1 MKEEIFLLKLKNIF
15 TPLRRSYSG
24 LLSMSFILILLT
36 PFFLQCDKDD
46 YAGEVEGI
54 CPEVITTDPVNGA
67 SNVLTNKVITAT
79 FNETMEPSTINEST
93 FFVKNGADIVSGQVT
108 YSGTTATFTPA
119 SLLDANTVYTA
130 TVTRGA
136 MDPMGNYMRND
147 TTWSFNTGTAP
158 SVILT
163 DPVEGASNV
172 SLNKAVTADFSTPMN
187 AATVNATSFLLRQGT
202 TDVAGTV
209 TYLGVKATF
218 TPTLSLLPNE
228 VYTATITNSVEDV
241 AGNAM
246 INDTTWSFATG
257 SLLFVTITDPLNEA
271 IDVPTDQMVTATFN
285 KIMNPATINNTTF
298 TLMHGVT
305 PVLGTV
311 SYNEYTAAFTPL
323 TDLLPGEEYTATV
336 TTSAVDLSG
345 NSLAADY
352 IWKFTTKV
360 LVVPVLPEVIN
371 TDPIDETID
380 VALDKVVTA
389 TFSKT
394 MDLSTIN
401 SSTFTLKNG
410 LTPVLGFIDY
420 AGVEGS
426 FTPNTPLLPG
436 TLYTATVTTGAKDLE
451 GNALAA
457 DYTWEFT
464 TEVVEPPAVPEVIN
478 TDPVDDA
485 INVALDKVVTATFS
499 ITMDPATINAST
511 FTLANGLIPVTG
523 SISYTGVVGAFTP
536 STPLLPGT
544 LYTATVTT
552 GAKDPDGNAL
562 AADTVWSFTTT
573 SPIVQ
578 FNVGLSS
585 DPIDGGNTSG
595 GGLFDAG
602 ASVTVVAEPNTGYS
616 FDEWTENGLS
626 VSALESYTFV
636 VNANRTLVANFTLD
650 PVGPSGPLGIDLGSA
665 ADFAILAGAGVT
677 NTGVTTLITGDVG
690 SHPTATINGLTDAN
704 VIGTLYTVADP
715 IVGIAKVDL
724 TTAFNDG
731 QSRTLDAI
739 SLPGQIG
746 GLTLAPGLYVNSSTS
761 GISGTGPNGI
771 LTLDAGGNPNAVWIF
786 KMGSTLITA
795 PGTSIVLAG
804 GAQAKNIYWS
814 VGTSATLGTNSSF
827 FGNILADQ
835 SITINTGATLDGR
848 ALTRVA
854 SVTLDTNTV
863 TKP

>member
-1 MKEEIFLLKLKNIF
+1 MKEKKFLLKLKDIF
-15 TPLRRSYSG
+15 TPKRRRYSG
-24 LLSMSFILILLT
+24 LLSMSCILMLL
-36 PFFLQCDKDD
+36 PLFSQCDKDD
-46 YAGEVEGI
+46 YTGELEGI
-54 CPEVITTDPVNGA
+54 CPEVIVTDPVNGA
-67 SNVLTNKVITAT
+67 TNVITNKIITAT
-79 FNETMEPSTINEST
+79 FNEEMESSTINEST
-93 FFVKNGADIVSGQVT
+93 FFVKKGADIVSGQVT

-119 SLLDANTVYTA
+119 ALLDANAVYTA

-147 TTWSFNTGTAP
+147 TTWSFNTGNAP
-158 SVILT
+158 DVILT

-172 SLNKAVTADFSTPMN
+172 ALNKAVTADFSTPMN
-187 AATVNATSFLLRQGT
+187 AATVNSTSFLLKQGT
-202 TDVAGTV
+202 TDITGIV

-218 TPTLSLLPNE
+218 TPTADLLPNA
-228 VYTATITNSVEDV
+228 VYTATITNSVEDA

-271 IDVPTDQMVTATFN
+271 IDVPASQTVKATFN
-285 KIMNPATINNTTF
+285 KIMNPATINNATF
-298 TLMHGVT
+298 TLMHGTT

-311 SYNEYTAAFTPL
+311 SYNEYTAEFVPL
-323 TDLLPGEEYTATV
+323 TDLLLGEEYTATV
-336 TTSAVDLSG
+336 TTGAVDLTG

-352 IWKFTTKV
+352 IWTFTTNV
-360 LVVPVLPEVIN
+360 VVVPVLPVVTI
-371 TDPIDETID
+371 TDPIDEAVD
-380 VALDKVVTA
+380 VPLDKVVTA

-401 SSTFTLKNG
+401 SATFTLKNG
-410 LTPVLGFIDY
+410 LLPVLGFIDY
-420 AGVEGS
+420 AGVEGT

-457 DYTWEFT
+457 D
-464 TEVVEPPAVPEVIN
+464 
-478 TDPVDDA
+478 
-485 INVALDKVVTATFS
+485 
-499 ITMDPATINAST
+499 
-511 FTLANGLIPVTG
+511 
-523 SISYTGVVGAFTP
+523 
-536 STPLLPGT
+536 
-544 LYTATVTT
+544 
-552 GAKDPDGNAL
+552 
-562 AADTVWSFTTT
+562 TVWSFTTT
-573 SPIVQ
+573 APVDQ
-578 FNVGLSS
+578 LTVELSS
-585 DPIDGGNTSG
+585 DPIDGGDTSG
-595 GGLFDAG
+595 GGLFNAG
-602 ASVTVVAEPNTGYS
+602 DSVTVMAEANAGYS
-616 FDEWTENGLS
+616 FDEWTEEGES
-626 VSALESYTFV
+626 VSTSESYTFV
-636 VNANRTLVANFTLD
+636 VNENRTLVANFTLD

-690 SHPTATINGLTDAN
+690 SHPTATIAGLTSAN

-835 SITINTGATLDGR
+835 SITINTGATLFGR

>member
-1 MKEEIFLLKLKNIF
+1 MKEKKFLLKLKDIF
-15 TPLRRSYSG
+15 TPKRRKYSG
-24 LLSMSFILILLT
+24 LLSMSCILMLL
-36 PFFLQCDKDD
+36 PLFSQCDKDD
-46 YAGEVEGI
+46 YTGELEGI
-54 CPEVITTDPVNGA
+54 CPEVIVTDPVNGA
-67 SNVLTNKVITAT
+67 TNVITNKIITAT
-79 FNETMEPSTINEST
+79 FNEEMESSTINEST
-93 FFVKNGADIVSGQVT
+93 FFVKKGADIVSGQVT

-119 SLLDANTVYTA
+119 ALLDANAVYTA

-147 TTWSFNTGTAP
+147 TTWSFNTGNAP
-158 SVILT
+158 DVILT

-172 SLNKAVTADFSTPMN
+172 ALNKAVTADFSTPMN
-187 AATVNATSFLLRQGT
+187 AATVNSTSFLLKQGT
-202 TDVAGTV
+202 TDITGIV

-218 TPTLSLLPNE
+218 TPTADLLPNA
-228 VYTATITNSVEDV
+228 VYTATITNSVEDA

-271 IDVPTDQMVTATFN
+271 IDVPASQTVKATFN
-285 KIMNPATINNTTF
+285 KIMNPATINNATF
-298 TLMHGVT
+298 TLMHGTT

-311 SYNEYTAAFTPL
+311 SYNEYTAEFVPL
-323 TDLLPGEEYTATV
+323 TDLLLGEEYTATV
-336 TTSAVDLSG
+336 TTGAVDLTG

-352 IWKFTTKV
+352 IWTFTTNV
-360 LVVPVLPEVIN
+360 VVVPVLPVVTI
-371 TDPIDETID
+371 TDPIDEAVD
-380 VALDKVVTA
+380 VPLDKVVTA

-401 SSTFTLKNG
+401 SATFTLKNG
-410 LTPVLGFIDY
+410 LLPVLGFIDY
-420 AGVEGS
+420 AGVEGT

-457 DYTWEFT
+457 D
-464 TEVVEPPAVPEVIN
+464 
-478 TDPVDDA
+478 
-485 INVALDKVVTATFS
+485 
-499 ITMDPATINAST
+499 
-511 FTLANGLIPVTG
+511 
-523 SISYTGVVGAFTP
+523 
-536 STPLLPGT
+536 
-544 LYTATVTT
+544 
-552 GAKDPDGNAL
+552 
-562 AADTVWSFTTT
+562 TVWSFTTT
-573 SPIVQ
+573 APVDQ
-578 FNVGLSS
+578 LTVELSS
-585 DPIDGGNTSG
+585 DPIDGGDTSG

-602 ASVTVVAEPNTGYS
+602 ASVTVLAEANAGYS
-616 FDEWTENGLS
+616 FDEWTEEGES
-626 VSALESYTFV
+626 VSTSESYTFV
-636 VNANRTLVANFTLD
+636 VNENRTLVANFTLD

-690 SHPTATINGLTDAN
+690 SHPTATIAGLTSAN

-835 SITINTGATLDGR
+835 SITINTGATLFGR

>member
-1 MKEEIFLLKLKNIF
+1 MKEKKFLLKLKDIF
-15 TPLRRSYSG
+15 TPKRRRYSG
-24 LLSMSFILILLT
+24 LLSMSCILMLL
-36 PFFLQCDKDD
+36 PLFSQCDKDD
-46 YAGEVEGI
+46 YTGELEGI
-54 CPEVITTDPVNGA
+54 CPEVIVTDPVNGA
-67 SNVLTNKVITAT
+67 TNVITNKIITAT
-79 FNETMEPSTINEST
+79 FNEEMESSTINEST
-93 FFVKNGADIVSGQVT
+93 FFVKKGADIVSGQVT

-119 SLLDANTVYTA
+119 ALLDANAVYTA

-147 TTWSFNTGTAP
+147 TTWSFNTGNAP
-158 SVILT
+158 DVILT

-172 SLNKAVTADFSTPMN
+172 ALNKAVTADFSTPMN
-187 AATVNATSFLLRQGT
+187 AATVNSTSFLLKQGT
-202 TDVAGTV
+202 TDITGIV

-218 TPTLSLLPNE
+218 TPTADLLPNA
-228 VYTATITNSVEDV
+228 VYTATITNSVEDA

-271 IDVPTDQMVTATFN
+271 IDVPASQTVKATFN
-285 KIMNPATINNTTF
+285 KIMNPATINNATF
-298 TLMHGVT
+298 TLMHGTT

-311 SYNEYTAAFTPL
+311 SYNEYTAEFVPL
-323 TDLLPGEEYTATV
+323 TDLLLGEEYTATV
-336 TTSAVDLSG
+336 TTGAVDLTG

-352 IWKFTTKV
+352 IWTFTTNV
-360 LVVPVLPEVIN
+360 VVVPVLPVVTI
-371 TDPIDETID
+371 TDPIDEAVD
-380 VALDKVVTA
+380 VPLDKVVTA

-401 SSTFTLKNG
+401 SATFTLKNG
-410 LTPVLGFIDY
+410 LLPVLGFIDY
-420 AGVEGS
+420 AGVEGT

-457 DYTWEFT
+457 D
-464 TEVVEPPAVPEVIN
+464 
-478 TDPVDDA
+478 
-485 INVALDKVVTATFS
+485 
-499 ITMDPATINAST
+499 
-511 FTLANGLIPVTG
+511 
-523 SISYTGVVGAFTP
+523 
-536 STPLLPGT
+536 
-544 LYTATVTT
+544 
-552 GAKDPDGNAL
+552 
-562 AADTVWSFTTT
+562 TVWSFTTT
-573 SPIVQ
+573 APVDQ
-578 FNVGLSS
+578 LTVELSS
-585 DPIDGGNTSG
+585 DPIDGGDTSGGGLFNAGDSVTVMAEANAGYSFDEWTEEGESVSTSESYTFVVNEGRTLVANFTLDQLTVELSSDPIDGGDTSG

-602 ASVTVVAEPNTGYS
+602 ASVTVLAEANAGYS
-616 FDEWTENGLS
+616 FDEWTEEGES
-626 VSALESYTFV
+626 VSTSESYTFV
-636 VNANRTLVANFTLD
+636 VNENRTLVANFTLD

-690 SHPTATINGLTDAN
+690 SHPTATIAGLTSAN

-835 SITINTGATLDGR
+835 SITINTGATLFGR

>member
-1 MKEEIFLLKLKNIF
+1 MKEKKFLLKLKDIF
-15 TPLRRSYSG
+15 TPKRRRYSG
-24 LLSMSFILILLT
+24 LLSMSCILMLL
-36 PFFLQCDKDD
+36 PLFSQCDKDD
-46 YAGEVEGI
+46 YTGELEGI
-54 CPEVITTDPVNGA
+54 CPEVIVTDPVNGA
-67 SNVLTNKVITAT
+67 TNVITNKIITAT
-79 FNETMEPSTINEST
+79 FNEEMESSTINEST
-93 FFVKNGADIVSGQVT
+93 FFVKKGADIVSGQVT

-119 SLLDANTVYTA
+119 ALLDANAVYTA

-147 TTWSFNTGTAP
+147 TTWSFNTGNAP
-158 SVILT
+158 DVILT

-172 SLNKAVTADFSTPMN
+172 ALNKAVTADFSTPMN
-187 AATVNATSFLLRQGT
+187 AATVNSTSFLLKQGT
-202 TDVAGTV
+202 TDITGIV

-218 TPTLSLLPNE
+218 TPTADLLPNA
-228 VYTATITNSVEDV
+228 VYTATITNSVEDA

-271 IDVPTDQMVTATFN
+271 IDVPASQTVKATFN
-285 KIMNPATINNTTF
+285 KIMNPATINNATF
-298 TLMHGVT
+298 TLMHGTT

-311 SYNEYTAAFTPL
+311 SYNEYTAEFVPL
-323 TDLLPGEEYTATV
+323 TDLLLGEEYTATV
-336 TTSAVDLSG
+336 TTGAVDLTG

-352 IWKFTTKV
+352 IWTFTTNV
-360 LVVPVLPEVIN
+360 VVVPVLPVVTI
-371 TDPIDETID
+371 TDPIDEAVD
-380 VALDKVVTA
+380 VPLDKVVTA

-401 SSTFTLKNG
+401 SATFTLKNG
-410 LTPVLGFIDY
+410 LLPVLGFIDY
-420 AGVEGS
+420 AGVEGT

-457 DYTWEFT
+457 D
-464 TEVVEPPAVPEVIN
+464 
-478 TDPVDDA
+478 
-485 INVALDKVVTATFS
+485 
-499 ITMDPATINAST
+499 
-511 FTLANGLIPVTG
+511 
-523 SISYTGVVGAFTP
+523 
-536 STPLLPGT
+536 
-544 LYTATVTT
+544 
-552 GAKDPDGNAL
+552 
-562 AADTVWSFTTT
+562 TVWSFTTT
-573 SPIVQ
+573 APVDQ
-578 FNVGLSS
+578 LLVELSS
-585 DPIDGGNTSG
+585 DPIDGGDTSG

-602 ASVTVVAEPNTGYS
+602 DSVTVMAEANAGYS
-616 FDEWTENGLS
+616 FDEWTEEGES
-626 VSALESYTFV
+626 VSTSESYTFV
-636 VNANRTLVANFTLD
+636 VNENRTLVANFTLD

-690 SHPTATINGLTDAN
+690 SHPTATIAGLTSAN

-835 SITINTGATLDGR
+835 SITINTGATLFGR

>member
-1 MKEEIFLLKLKNIF
+1 MKEKKFLLKLKDIF
-15 TPLRRSYSG
+15 TPKRRRYSG
-24 LLSMSFILILLT
+24 LLSMSFILILFTL
-36 PFFLQCDKDD
+36 FLPQCDKDD
-46 YAGEVEGI
+46 YAGEVEGV

-67 SNVLTNKVITAT
+67 TNVLTNKVITAT

-108 YSGTTATFTPA
+108 YSGTTATFTPT
-119 SLLDANTVYTA
+119 SLLNANTVYTA

-147 TTWSFNTGTAP
+147 TTWHFNTGNAP
-158 SVILT
+158 AVILT

-172 SLNKAVTADFSTPMN
+172 ALNKAVTADFSTPMN
-187 AATVNATSFLLRQGT
+187 AATVNSTSFLLKQGT

-218 TPTLSLLPNE
+218 TPTLGLLPNE

-241 AGNAM
+241 AGNPM

-257 SLLFVTITDPLNEA
+257 SLLFVTITDPLNGA
-271 IDVPTDQMVTATFN
+271 TDVPYGKIVKATFN
-285 KIMNPATINNTTF
+285 KIMNPATINNATF
-298 TLMHGVT
+298 TLMHGTT

-311 SYNEYTAAFTPL
+311 SYSEYTAAFVPL
-323 TDLLPGEEYTATV
+323 SDLLPGEEYTAAI
-336 TTSAVDLSG
+336 TTGAVDLTG
-345 NSLAADY
+345 NSLVDDY

-371 TDPIDETID
+371 TDPIDEAMD
-380 VALDKVVTA
+380 VELDKVVTA

-410 LTPVLGFIDY
+410 LLPVLGFIDY
-420 AGVEGS
+420 AGVEGT

-457 DYTWEFT
+457 
-464 TEVVEPPAVPEVIN
+464 N
-478 TDPVDDA
+478 H
-485 INVALDKVVTATFS
+485 
-499 ITMDPATINAST
+499 
-511 FTLANGLIPVTG
+511 
-523 SISYTGVVGAFTP
+523 
-536 STPLLPGT
+536 
-544 LYTATVTT
+544 
-552 GAKDPDGNAL
+552 
-562 AADTVWSFTTT
+562 VWSFTT
-573 SPIVQ
+573 SAPIDQ
-578 FNVGLSS
+578 FTVALSS
-585 DPIDGGNTSG
+585 NPLVGGTTSG
-595 GGLFDAG
+595 GGQFNAG
-602 ASVTVVAEPNTGYS
+602 TSVTALAATNAGYS
-616 FDEWTENGLS
+616 FDEWTENGVS
-626 VSALESYTFV
+626 VSTLESYTFV
-636 VNANRTLVANFTLD
+636 VNANRTLVAHFTLD
-650 PVGPSGPLGIDLGSA
+650 PVGPAGPLGINLRSA

-677 NTGVTTLITGDVG
+677 NTGATTRITGDVG
-690 SHPTATINGLTDAN
+690 SFPTATINGLTNAN
-704 VIGTLYTVADP
+704 VIGTLYTVASP
-715 IVGIAKVDL
+715 IVGTAKTDL
-724 TTAFNDG
+724 TTAFNDA
-731 QSRTLDAI
+731 QSRSLDAI

-746 GLTLAPGLYVNSSTS
+746 GLTLAPGLYVNASTS
-761 GISGTGPNGI
+761 GISGTGANGI

-814 VGTSATLGTNSSF
+814 VGTSATLGTNSMF
-827 FGNILADQ
+827 YGNILADQ
-835 SITINTGATLDGR
+835 SITITTGATLIGR

-863 TKP
+863 TKPQ

>member
-1 MKEEIFLLKLKNIF
+1 MKEKKFLLKLKDIF
-15 TPLRRSYSG
+15 TPKRRRYSG
-24 LLSMSFILILLT
+24 LLSMSCILMLL
-36 PFFLQCDKDD
+36 PLFSQCDKDD
-46 YAGEVEGI
+46 YTGELEGI
-54 CPEVITTDPVNGA
+54 CPEVIVTDPVNGA
-67 SNVLTNKVITAT
+67 TNVITNKIITAT
-79 FNETMEPSTINEST
+79 FNEEMESSTINEST
-93 FFVKNGADIVSGQVT
+93 FFVKKGADIVSGQVT

-119 SLLDANTVYTA
+119 ALLDANAVYTA

-147 TTWSFNTGTAP
+147 TTWSFNTGNAP
-158 SVILT
+158 DVILT

-172 SLNKAVTADFSTPMN
+172 ALNKAVTADFSTPMN
-187 AATVNATSFLLRQGT
+187 AATVNSTSFLLKQGT
-202 TDVAGTV
+202 TDITGIV

-218 TPTLSLLPNE
+218 TPTADLLPNA
-228 VYTATITNSVEDV
+228 VYTATITNSVEDA

-271 IDVPTDQMVTATFN
+271 IDVPASQTVKATFN
-285 KIMNPATINNTTF
+285 KIMNPATINNATF
-298 TLMHGVT
+298 TLMHGTT

-311 SYNEYTAAFTPL
+311 SYNEYTAEFVPL
-323 TDLLPGEEYTATV
+323 TDLLLGEEYTATV
-336 TTSAVDLSG
+336 TTGAVDLTG

-352 IWKFTTKV
+352 IWTFTTNV
-360 LVVPVLPEVIN
+360 VVVPVLPVVTI
-371 TDPIDETID
+371 TDPIDEAVD
-380 VALDKVVTA
+380 VPLDKVVTA

-401 SSTFTLKNG
+401 SATFTLKNG
-410 LTPVLGFIDY
+410 LLPVLGFIDY
-420 AGVEGS
+420 AGVEGT

-457 DYTWEFT
+457 D
-464 TEVVEPPAVPEVIN
+464 
-478 TDPVDDA
+478 
-485 INVALDKVVTATFS
+485 
-499 ITMDPATINAST
+499 
-511 FTLANGLIPVTG
+511 
-523 SISYTGVVGAFTP
+523 
-536 STPLLPGT
+536 
-544 LYTATVTT
+544 
-552 GAKDPDGNAL
+552 
-562 AADTVWSFTTT
+562 TVWSFTTT
-573 SPIVQ
+573 APVDQ
-578 FNVGLSS
+578 LLVELSS
-585 DPIDGGNTSG
+585 DPIDGGDTSG

-602 ASVTVVAEPNTGYS
+602 ASVTVLAEANAGYS
-616 FDEWTENGLS
+616 FDEWTEEGES
-626 VSALESYTFV
+626 VSTSESYTFV
-636 VNANRTLVANFTLD
+636 VNENRTLVANFTLD

-690 SHPTATINGLTDAN
+690 SHPTATIAGLTSAN

-835 SITINTGATLDGR
+835 SITINTGATLFGR

>member
-1 MKEEIFLLKLKNIF
+1 MKEKKILLTVKNLF
-15 TPLRRSYSG
+15 GPKRRRYSG
-24 LLSMSFILILLT
+24 LLRMTFILILFTL
-36 PFFLQCDKDD
+36 FLPQCDKDD

-54 CPEVITTDPVNGA
+54 CPEVITTDPANGA
-67 SNVLTNKVITAT
+67 TNVLTNKVITAT

-93 FFVKNGADIVSGQVT
+93 FFVKNGADMVSGKVT
-108 YSGTTATFTPA
+108 YSGTTATFTPT

-130 TVTRGA
+130 TVTRRA

-147 TTWSFNTGTAP
+147 TTWSFNTGNAP
-158 SVILT
+158 AVILT

-172 SLNKAVTADFSTPMN
+172 ALNKAVTADFSTPMN
-187 AATVNATSFLLRQGT
+187 AATVNSTSFLLKQGT

-218 TPTLSLLPNE
+218 TPTLPLLPNE

-241 AGNAM
+241 AGNPM

-271 IDVPTDQMVTATFN
+271 IDVPTDHTVKATFN
-285 KIMNPATINNTTF
+285 KIMNPATINNATF
-298 TLMHGVT
+298 TLMHGTT

-311 SYNEYTAAFTPL
+311 SYSDYTAAFVPL
-323 TDLLPGEEYTATV
+323 SDLLPGEEYTATI
-336 TTSAVDLSG
+336 TTGAVDLTG
-345 NSLAADY
+345 NSLAEDY
-352 IWKFTTKV
+352 IWTFTTKV
-360 LVVPVLPEVIN
+360 LVVPVLPVVIS
-371 TDPIDETID
+371 TDPIDEAID
-380 VALDKVVTA
+380 VPLDKVVTA

-410 LTPVLGFIDY
+410 LLPVLGFIEY

-426 FTPNTPLLPG
+426 FTPSTPLLPG

-457 DYTWEFT
+457 D
-464 TEVVEPPAVPEVIN
+464 
-478 TDPVDDA
+478 
-485 INVALDKVVTATFS
+485 
-499 ITMDPATINAST
+499 
-511 FTLANGLIPVTG
+511 
-523 SISYTGVVGAFTP
+523 
-536 STPLLPGT
+536 
-544 LYTATVTT
+544 
-552 GAKDPDGNAL
+552 
-562 AADTVWSFTTT
+562 TVWSFTTFA
-573 SPIVQ
+573 PIVQ
-578 FNVGLSS
+578 FTVDLSS

-595 GGLFDAG
+595 DGLFDAG
-602 ASVTVVAEPNTGYS
+602 ASVTVVAEPNAGYT

-626 VSALESYTFV
+626 VSTLESYTFV
-636 VNANRTLVANFTLD
+636 VNANRTLVAHFTLD

-677 NTGVTTLITGDVG
+677 NTGATTRITGDVG
-690 SHPTATINGLTDAN
+690 SFPTATIAGLTNAN
-704 VIGTLYTVADP
+704 VIGTLYTVASP
-715 IVGIAKVDL
+715 IVGTAKTDL
-724 TTAFNDG
+724 TTAFNDA
-731 QSRTLDAI
+731 QSRSVNTI
-739 SLPGQIG
+739 SLPGQLG
-746 GLTLAPGLYVNSSTS
+746 GLTLAPGLYVNASTS
-761 GISGTGPNGI
+761 GISGTGANGI

-786 KMGSTLITA
+786 QMGSTLITA

>member
-1 MKEEIFLLKLKNIF
+1 MKEKKILLTVKNLF
-15 TPLRRSYSG
+15 GPKRRRYSG
-24 LLSMSFILILLT
+24 LLRMTFILILFTL
-36 PFFLQCDKDD
+36 FLPQCDKDD

-54 CPEVITTDPVNGA
+54 CPEVITTDPANGA
-67 SNVLTNKVITAT
+67 TNVLTNKVITAT

-93 FFVKNGADIVSGQVT
+93 FFVKNGADMVSGKVT
-108 YSGTTATFTPA
+108 YSGTTATFTPT

-130 TVTRGA
+130 TVTRRA

-147 TTWSFNTGTAP
+147 TTWSFNTGNAP
-158 SVILT
+158 AVILT

-172 SLNKAVTADFSTPMN
+172 ALNKAVTADFSTPMN
-187 AATVNATSFLLRQGT
+187 AATVNSTSFLLKQGT

-218 TPTLSLLPNE
+218 TPTLPLLPNE

-241 AGNAM
+241 AGNPM

-271 IDVPTDQMVTATFN
+271 IDVPTDHTVKATFN
-285 KIMNPATINNTTF
+285 KIMNPATINNATF
-298 TLMHGVT
+298 TLMHGTT

-311 SYNEYTAAFTPL
+311 SYSDYTAAFVPL
-323 TDLLPGEEYTATV
+323 SDLLPGEEYTATI
-336 TTSAVDLSG
+336 TTGAVDLTG
-345 NSLAADY
+345 NSLAEDY
-352 IWKFTTKV
+352 IWTFTTKV
-360 LVVPVLPEVIN
+360 LVVPVLPVVIS
-371 TDPIDETID
+371 TDPIDEAID
-380 VALDKVVTA
+380 VPLDKVVTA

-410 LTPVLGFIDY
+410 LLPVLGFIEY

-426 FTPNTPLLPG
+426 FTPSTPLLPG

-457 DYTWEFT
+457 D
-464 TEVVEPPAVPEVIN
+464 
-478 TDPVDDA
+478 
-485 INVALDKVVTATFS
+485 
-499 ITMDPATINAST
+499 
-511 FTLANGLIPVTG
+511 
-523 SISYTGVVGAFTP
+523 
-536 STPLLPGT
+536 
-544 LYTATVTT
+544 
-552 GAKDPDGNAL
+552 
-562 AADTVWSFTTT
+562 TVWSFTTFA
-573 SPIVQ
+573 PIVQ
-578 FNVGLSS
+578 FTVDLSS

-595 GGLFDAG
+595 DGLFDAG
-602 ASVTVVAEPNTGYS
+602 ASVTVVAEPNAGYT

-626 VSALESYTFV
+626 VSTLESYTFV
-636 VNANRTLVANFTLD
+636 VNANRTLVAHFTLD

-677 NTGVTTLITGDVG
+677 NTGATTRITGDVG
-690 SHPTATINGLTDAN
+690 SFPTATIAGLTNAN
-704 VIGTLYTVADP
+704 VIGTLYTVASP
-715 IVGIAKVDL
+715 IVGTAKTDL
-724 TTAFNDG
+724 TTAFNDA
-731 QSRTLDAI
+731 QSRSVNTI
-739 SLPGQIG
+739 SLPGQLG
-746 GLTLAPGLYVNSSTS
+746 GLTLAPGLYVNASTS
-761 GISGTGPNGI
+761 GISGTGANGI

-786 KMGSTLITA
+786 QMGSTLITA

-814 VGTSATLGTNSSF
+814 VGSSATLGTNSIF
-827 FGNILADQ
+827 YGNILADQ
-835 SITINTGATLDGR
+835 SITITTGATLIGR

-854 SVTLDTNTV
+854 AVTLDTNIV

>member
-1 MKEEIFLLKLKNIF
+1 MKEKKFLLKLKDIF
-15 TPLRRSYSG
+15 TPKRRRYSG
-24 LLSMSFILILLT
+24 LLSMSCILMLL
-36 PFFLQCDKDD
+36 PLFSQCDKDD
-46 YAGEVEGI
+46 YTGELEGI
-54 CPEVITTDPVNGA
+54 CPEVIVTDPVNGA
-67 SNVLTNKVITAT
+67 TNVITNKIITAT
-79 FNETMEPSTINEST
+79 FNEEMESSTINEST
-93 FFVKNGADIVSGQVT
+93 FFVKKGADIVSGQVT

-119 SLLDANTVYTA
+119 ALLDANAVYTA

-147 TTWSFNTGTAP
+147 TTWSFNTGNAP
-158 SVILT
+158 DVILT

-172 SLNKAVTADFSTPMN
+172 ALNKAVTADFSTPMN
-187 AATVNATSFLLRQGT
+187 AATVNSTSFLLKQGT
-202 TDVAGTV
+202 TDITGIV

-218 TPTLSLLPNE
+218 TPTADLLPNA
-228 VYTATITNSVEDV
+228 VYTATITNSVEDA

-271 IDVPTDQMVTATFN
+271 IDVPASQTVKATFN
-285 KIMNPATINNTTF
+285 KIMNPATINNATF
-298 TLMHGVT
+298 TLMHGTT

-311 SYNEYTAAFTPL
+311 SYNEYTAEFVPL
-323 TDLLPGEEYTATV
+323 TDLLLGEEYTATV
-336 TTSAVDLSG
+336 TTGAVDLTG

-352 IWKFTTKV
+352 IWTFTTNV
-360 LVVPVLPEVIN
+360 VVVPVLPVVTI
-371 TDPIDETID
+371 TDPIDEAVD
-380 VALDKVVTA
+380 VPLDKVVTA

-401 SSTFTLKNG
+401 SATFTLKNG
-410 LTPVLGFIDY
+410 LLPVLGFIDY
-420 AGVEGS
+420 AGVEGT

-457 DYTWEFT
+457 D
-464 TEVVEPPAVPEVIN
+464 
-478 TDPVDDA
+478 
-485 INVALDKVVTATFS
+485 
-499 ITMDPATINAST
+499 
-511 FTLANGLIPVTG
+511 
-523 SISYTGVVGAFTP
+523 
-536 STPLLPGT
+536 
-544 LYTATVTT
+544 
-552 GAKDPDGNAL
+552 
-562 AADTVWSFTTT
+562 TVWSFTTT
-573 SPIVQ
+573 APVDQ
-578 FNVGLSS
+578 LLVELSS
-585 DPIDGGNTSG
+585 DPIDGGDTSG
-595 GGLFDAG
+595 GGLFNAG
-602 ASVTVVAEPNTGYS
+602 DSVTVMAEANAGYS
-616 FDEWTENGLS
+616 FDEWTEEGES
-626 VSALESYTFV
+626 VSTSESYTFV
-636 VNANRTLVANFTLD
+636 VNENRTLVANFTLD

-690 SHPTATINGLTDAN
+690 SHPTATIAGLTSAN

-835 SITINTGATLDGR
+835 SITINTGATLFGR